1 MAEDSS
7 ESSFPGHLPRLP
19 EGAYSGTAI
28 GHWTLTVWDRGTGW
42 LNSRFTTR
50 FRWLLLHAC
59 ARYSVVCPV
68 HGLMPDHVHLLL
80 HGWDSEGNQKGLMRF
95 LRRHSN
101 ALLGETGF
109 RWQPQAYDHVL
120 RPEESDRYAY
130 ERLAR
135 YITENPVRAGLVE
148 RAEDWPHTGAVV
160 PGYPELS
167 LWLPDYWERY
177 WRIRRVHSG
186 G

>member
-1 MAEDSS
+1 
-7 ESSFPGHLPRLP
+7 
-19 EGAYSGTAI
+19 
-28 GHWTLTVWDRGTGW
+28 
-42 LNSRFTTR
+42 
-50 FRWLLLHAC
+50 
-59 ARYSVVCPV
+59 
-68 HGLMPDHVHLLL
+68 MPDHVHLLL
-80 HGWDSEGNQKGLMRF
+80 HGWDSEGDQKGLMRF

-135 YITENPVRAGLVE
+135 YITENPVRAGWVE
-148 RAEDWPHTGAVV
+148 RAEDWPHSGAVV

-177 WRIRRVHSG
+177 WRIRRVNSG